1 MEGVTH
7 NQEKTMRQTWGYSN
21 QNFTKI
27 SFKPPNMFKLKILLY
42 KLYPIK
48 LSIKK
53 VWDPLQ
59 GTRVLGREVTNARNR
74 TVKPR
79 KWLKTVEACQKGRV
93 CGHAHSSHFSRVQP
107 FVTLR
112 ATAHCSWDFC
122 DKNTEVGFHA
132 LLQGIFLTQGSNPRL
147 LCLLHCR
154 QILYCWPSQ
163 EAPLKG
169 LLLAKSGT
177 RVIKKNNEYQWF

>member
-1 MEGVTH
+1 
-7 NQEKTMRQTWGYSN
+7 
-21 QNFTKI
+21 
-27 SFKPPNMFKLKILLY
+27 MFKLKILLY

-59 GTRVLGREVTNARNR
+59 GTRVLWREVTKARNR

-79 KWLKTVEACQKGRV
+79 KWLKTVEACQKGRGCMHV
-93 CGHAHSSHFSRVQP
+93 LSHFSRVQP
-107 FVTLR
+107 FVTRR
-112 ATAHCSWDFC
+112 ATACRSWDFC
-122 DKNTEVGFHA
+122 DTNTEVGCHA
-132 LLQGIFLTQGSNPRL
+132 LLQGIFLTQGWNSRL

-163 EAPLKG
+163 EGPLKG
-169 LLLAKSGT
+169 LLLAKCGT
-177 RVIKKNNEYQWF
+177 RVIKKNNE